1 MATVAG
7 NLCQQKRC
15 WFYRNDFNC
24 FKRGGTT
31 CPCYAVDGDHRFYHA
46 AVGAHRCQAVT
57 PSDLATAFSTLDAMV
72 IIARSTGQRQS
83 VSMSSFYT
91 GPGETALADG
101 DIITAIEVQLPSLET
116 TDGLHS
122 LAGYQ
127 KLNLWEGDF
136 AVVSAAVALRLDES
150 KVIRHAAI
158 SVGALAPE
166 PLRLA
171 SIEKALVGHRPDRVK
186 LRSNLDAL
194 WSKIGHP
201 LRNNEWKLDAATGVV
216 LHAFDD
222 AIASE

>member
-1 MATVAG
+1 
-7 NLCQQKRC
+7 
-15 WFYRNDFNC
+15 
-24 FKRGGTT
+24 
-31 CPCYAVDGDHRFYHA
+31 
-46 AVGAHRCQAVT
+46 
-57 PSDLATAFSTLDAMV
+57 
-72 IIARSTGQRQS
+72 
-83 VSMSSFYT
+83 MSSFYT